1 MADNRLI
8 AIWGSVASGKTI
20 LTIKIAKELAAL
32 KKNVLVIHCDNEA
45 PVLPLLLPVEDNI
58 STLGD
63 VLSLSEPTV
72 NDLLKHCHIYGGSGY
87 ISILGYK
94 LGDNLITYHEYLD
107 PEVRSLYCLSR
118 QIPDIDYILVDCSHR
133 TSEILTATALE
144 IADQVLQISTAT
156 LKSAVYNE
164 SQKRLL
170 QGARYHYK
178 NHLQILNDVLP
189 KQDTYSFR
197 EALGGADY
205 IFPHCPAITQQ
216 TEEKKL
222 LESVYGKEG
231 KTFQATIEQLVKEVF
246 INE

>member
-1 MADNRLI
+1 MQDNRLI
-8 AIWGSVASGKTI
+8 AIWGSVASGKTT

-32 KKNVLVIHCDNEA
+32 KKNVLVIYCDNET
-45 PVLPLLLPVEDNI
+45 PMLPLLLPVEERV

-63 VLSLSEPTV
+63 VLSLPEPTV
-72 NDLLKHCHIYGGSGY
+72 NDLLKHCHVYGGSGY
-87 ISILGYK
+87 LSILGYK

-107 PEVRSLYCLSR
+107 PEIRFFYRLCR
-118 QIPDIDYILVDCSHR
+118 QIPDIDYILVDCSHH

-144 IADQVLQISTAT
+144 IADQVLQVSTAT

-178 NHLQILNDVLP
+178 QHLQILNDVFP

-222 LESVYGKEG
+222 LDAVYGKEG
-231 KTFQATIEQLVKEVF
+231 KVFQSAMNDLIKEAF
-246 INE
+246 QK

>member
-1 MADNRLI
+1 MPDNRLI
-8 AIWGSVASGKTI
+8 AIWGSVASGKTT

-32 KKNVLVIHCDNEA
+32 KKNVLVIHCDNET
-45 PVLPLLLPVEDNI
+45 PILPLLLPIEESI

-63 VLSLSEPTV
+63 VLSLPEPTV
-72 NDLLKHCHIYGGSGY
+72 TDLLKHCHIYGNSGY
-87 ISILGYK
+87 LSIMGYK

-107 PEVRSLYCLSR
+107 PEVRSLYRLCLK
-118 QIPDIDYILVDCSHR
+118 IPDIDYILVDCSHH

-144 IADQVLQISTAT
+144 IADQVLQVSTAT

-170 QGARYHYK
+170 QGARYQYK
-178 NHLQILNDVLP
+178 KHLQILNDVFP

-197 EALGGADY
+197 EALGGANY

-222 LESVYGKEG
+222 LDAVYGKEG
-231 KTFQATIEQLVKEVF
+231 KVFQSAMEDLIKEVF
-246 INE
+246 QK